1 MTGDRWPQ
9 RPDPSDPSDRSD
21 PSERAPGSVP
31 SARASGRRRLFPQLP
46 QLPGGRG
53 FLLISAGFLAALVL
67 GAVLAPLLSPAPVDL
82 LDLPGGLEGPSL
94 AHPLGQDRLG
104 RDVLA
109 VLLHGGRVSLAVGLL
124 VVGVS
129 LAVGTLVG
137 FVSGYAGGW
146 VDEGIMRVVDVL
158 LAFPGILLAIALA
171 GVLGPSLGNVVFALS
186 LLGWVGFARLVRGE
200 VLSLK
205 TREFVTAARTLGAGP
220 WRIAWRHLLPNLAG
234 PLAVQATFGVA
245 GAILAESSLSFLGL
259 GPQNVPTWG
268 ALLSQGVDYLLF
280 APHLALFP
288 GLAIMGTVLGIN
300 VLGDALRD
308 RLDPARR
315 VR

>member
-1 MTGDRWPQ
+1 MRAGAASRWFNG
-9 RPDPSDPSDRSD
+9 
-21 PSERAPGSVP
+21 AAAGLLV
-31 SARASGRRRLFPQLP
+31 
-46 QLPGGRG
+46 
-53 FLLISAGFLAALVL
+53 LLIAGAL
-67 GAVLAPLLSPAPVDL
+67 LAPWVAPTPPEL

-104 RDVLA
+104 QDVLTGI
-109 VLLHGGRVSLAVGLL
+109 LYGGRVSLAVGLL

-146 VDEGIMRVVDVL
+146 VDEGFMRVVDVL
-158 LAFPGILLAIALA
+158 LAFPGILLAIALT
-171 GVLGPSLGNVVFALS
+171 GILGPSLGNVVFALS

-200 VLSLK
+200 VLAL
-205 TREFVTAARTLGAGP
+205 RHRDFVVAARVLGAGVP
-220 WRIAWRHLLPNLAG
+220 RIAARHVLPNLAG
-234 PLAVQATFGVA
+234 PLAVQATFSVA
-245 GAILAESSLSFLGL
+245 GTILAESSLSFLGL
-259 GPQNVPTWG
+259 GPQDVPTWG
-268 ALLSQGVDYLLF
+268 AMLSQGVDYLLF

-308 RLDPARR
+308 RLDPRGR
-315 VR
+315 EGGR

>member
-1 MTGDRWPQ
+1 MGTGDGGRV
-9 RPDPSDPSDRSD
+9 
-21 PSERAPGSVP
+21 GVGVT
-31 SARASGRRRLFPQLP
+31 ARAGRGLGAWVPRI
-46 QLPGGRG
+46 PGGRV
-53 FLLISAGFLAALVL
+53 FLLASAGFLALLLVGAL
-67 GAVLAPLLSPAPVDL
+67 LAPYLSPVGPGV

-94 AHPLGQDRLG
+94 DHPLGQDRLG

-109 VLLHGGRVSLAVGLL
+109 GILHGGRVSLTVGIL

-137 FVSGYAGGW
+137 FASGYAGGW
-146 VDEGIMRVVDVL
+146 VDEAVMRVVDIL

-171 GVLGPSLGNVVFALS
+171 GVLGPSLINVVLALS

-205 TREFVTAARTLGAGP
+205 TREFVVAARALGARTP
-220 WRIAWRHLLPNLAG
+220 RIAWRHVLPNLAG
-234 PLAVQATFGVA
+234 PLAVQATFAVA
-245 GAILAESSLSFLGL
+245 GTILAESSLSFLGL
-259 GPQNVPTWG
+259 GPQDVPTWG
-268 ALLSQGVDYLLF
+268 AMLSQGVDYLLF

-288 GLAIMGTVLGIN
+288 GLAIMGTVLGMN

-308 RLDPARR
+308 RLEPSRR
-315 VR
+315 GR

>member
-1 MTGDRWPQ
+1 MRAGAASRW
-9 RPDPSDPSDRSD
+9 
-21 PSERAPGSVP
+21 
-31 SARASGRRRLFPQLP
+31 FN
-46 QLPGGRG
+46 RG
-53 FLLISAGFLAALVL
+53 AAGLL
-67 GAVLAPLLSPAPVDL
+67 AVLIAGALLAPWVSPVPPDL

-104 RDVLA
+104 QDVLA
-109 VLLHGGRVSLAVGLL
+109 GLLYGGRVSLAVGLL

-146 VDEGIMRVVDVL
+146 VDEAFMRVVDVL
-158 LAFPGILLAIALA
+158 LAFPGILLAIALT
-171 GVLGPSLGNVVFALS
+171 GILGPSLGNVVFALS

-200 VLSLK
+200 VLALRH
-205 TREFVTAARTLGAGP
+205 REFVVAARVLGAGVP
-220 WRIAWRHLLPNLAG
+220 RIALRHVLPNLAG
-234 PLAVQATFGVA
+234 PLAVQATFSVA
-245 GAILAESSLSFLGL
+245 GTILAESSLSFLGL
-259 GPQNVPTWG
+259 GPQGVPTWG
-268 ALLSQGVDYLLF
+268 AMLSQGVDYLLF

-308 RLDPARR
+308 RLDPRRAR
-315 VR
+315 

>member
-1 MTGDRWPQ
+1 M
-9 RPDPSDPSDRSD
+9 
-21 PSERAPGSVP
+21 
-31 SARASGRRRLFPQLP
+31 RRLLRAVGAWLP
-46 QLPGGRG
+46 RIPGGRV
-53 FLLISAGFLAALVL
+53 FLLVSAGFLALLLL
-67 GAVLAPLLSPAPVDL
+67 GALFAPYLSPVTPGT
-82 LDLPGGLEGPSL
+82 LDLANGLEGPGWV
-94 AHPLGQDRLG
+94 HPLGQDRLG

-109 VLLHGGRVSLAVGLL
+109 GILYGGRVSLTVGIL

-146 VDEGIMRVVDVL
+146 VDEAVMRVVDIL

-171 GVLGPSLGNVVFALS
+171 GVLGPSLLNVVLALS

-205 TREFVTAARTLGAGP
+205 TREFVVAARALGARVP
-220 WRIAWRHLLPNLAG
+220 RLAWRHVLPNLVG
-234 PLAVQATFGVA
+234 PLAVQATFSVA
-245 GAILAESSLSFLGL
+245 GTILAESSLSFLGL
-259 GPQNVPTWG
+259 GPQDVPTWG
-268 ALLSQGVDYLLF
+268 AMLSQGVDYLLF

-288 GLAIMGTVLGIN
+288 GLAIMGTVLGMN

-308 RLDPARR
+308 RLEPSQRGR
-315 VR
+315 